1 MINPGDYVI
10 YGDSGFCRV
19 EQVAVPHFDTF
30 EKGKP
35 YYFLRSEAD
44 GSRIYTPV
52 DTHQPL
58 RAPVTQ
64 AEAEALL
71 SQLPAMQT
79 CPATAHDRK
88 TVLLHYRQLM
98 QPHTCQALAC
108 TVKSILCQHHGAL
121 SRIPSAEQEI
131 LKKAEQL
138 LVSGLSAAL
147 NLSYNETQSRVRKA
161 MQ

>member
-1 MINPGDYVI
+1 MFNPGDYVI

-19 EQVAVPHFDTF
+19 EQVAVPDFDTF

-71 SQLPAMQT
+71 SQLPT
-79 CPATAHDRK
+79 
-88 TVLLHYRQLM
+88 M
-98 QPHTCQALAC
+98 QP
-108 TVKSILCQHHGAL
+108 L
-121 SRIPSAEQEI
+121 SLIHI
-131 LKKAEQL
+131 
-138 LVSGLSAAL
+138 
-147 NLSYNETQSRVRKA
+147 
-161 MQ
+161 